1 MATFGSLSAATT
13 SNASY
18 TGTGGF
24 DIVNYYQNKGNY
36 SLTFDTSNDKV
47 TVKNNK
53 TGVTDTLIGI
63 SEIYFN
69 AGNPDVLITPKVS
82 SFNFPANSKYV
93 NLYLSSGTQTVS
105 LDAHANV
112 VLGLGNETITNNLYS
127 TSRFNGVV
135 AFWGAT
141 KGAVVDLEIGKA
153 TSGSGYDITLN
164 NIYQVRFNGA
174 NGDTAAGSSGSD
186 TFYFDGFT
194 NGNSS
199 FIDGRGG
206 VDKADFYS
214 GLISEYLIKTSVDG
228 KTTTVQRNG
237 YTANFKNVES
247 FLFHQN
253 GTENISFNYKD
264 FIDFSVIG
272 TSTLLSSK
280 NLWQSTLSSQG
291 SKLSFSFM
299 LATPTYGGADGGTGF
314 TAPTDSYKT
323 AVRNILSQLP
333 KFIGIDFLEVSD
345 ATASYGQLRFGA
357 NQQTLTKGYA
367 FNPSDTSTDKAGDV
381 WLDIETLALL
391 TPGQEGY
398 QVLLHEIGHA
408 LGLIHPQGES
418 DIGTGTVLLNQWNNN
433 LYTVMSGN
441 VSSSHLWQSW
451 YGCLDMQALQSLYG
465 ARTTPINPSDNTYA
479 FSDTDGQKISSL
491 SDTGGINTLD
501 CSNNSLGVS
510 VNLMPSGFSSIGK
523 TMDDLAAFNN
533 VYIDARTL
541 IQNAY
546 GSKFDDVLMGN
557 NADNVFYPLDGNDII
572 DGKAGLNK
580 VVISR
585 AASGFNWSINSNN
598 QHLLVEDKNQKL
610 GLKDLFNIQRVNFA
624 DTSFAFDLSANS
636 AAGKTAEILG
646 AAFGLNALTNKPY
659 VGVGL
664 SLFDG
669 GMGMQDVATL
679 AISTGLVSAP
689 DNTSFVKAVWSNVVG
704 SPIDDANLNT
714 YVGQL
719 NRGALSQAALLALA
733 ASSSMNASHVNLVGL
748 AQSGLEYA

>member
-18 TGTGGF
+18 TGTGDF
-24 DIVNYYQNKGNY
+24 DIVNYYQSKGNY
-36 SLTFDTSNDKV
+36 SLTFDSTNDKV

-69 AGNPDVLITPKVS
+69 AGNPDVLITPRVS
-82 SFNFPANSKYV
+82 NFNFPANSKYV

-105 LDAHANV
+105 LDSNANV
-112 VLGLGNETITNNLYS
+112 VIGLGNETITNNLYS
-127 TSRFNGVV
+127 TSRFNGMV
-135 AFWGAT
+135 AFWGAP
-141 KGAVVDLEIGKA
+141 KGAIVDLETGKA
-153 TSGSGYDITLN
+153 TSGNGYAITLN

-174 NGDTAAGSSGSD
+174 NGDTANGSSGSD
-186 TFYFDGFT
+186 TFFIDGFT

-199 FIDGRGG
+199 YIDGRDGL
-206 VDKADFYS
+206 DKADFYS
-214 GLISEYLIKTSVDG
+214 GLISEYSIKTSVDG
-228 KTTTVQRNG
+228 KATTVQRNG
-237 YTANFKNVES
+237 FTANFKNIES

-253 GTENISFNYKD
+253 GTQNISFSYKD
-264 FIDFSVIG
+264 FIDFSVVG
-272 TSTLLSSK
+272 SSTLLASK
-280 NLWQSTLSSQG
+280 NLWQSTLSSQD

-299 LATPTYGGADGGTGF
+299 LATPAYGGADGGTGF
-314 TAPTDSYKT
+314 TAPTDSYKS
-323 AVRNILSQLP
+323 AVRNVLSQLS

-345 ATASYGQLRFGA
+345 AAASYGQLRFGA
-357 NQQTLTKGYA
+357 NQQMLTKGYS
-367 FNPSDTSTDKAGDV
+367 FNPSDTSTDKSGDV
-381 WLDIETLALL
+381 WLDIETMALMA
-391 TPGQEGY
+391 PGQEGY

-418 DIGTGTVLLNQWNNN
+418 DLGSSTVLLNQWNTN
-433 LYTVMSGN
+433 LFTVMSDYVYSGR
-441 VSSSHLWQSW
+441 LWQSW
-451 YGCLDMQALQSLYG
+451 FGPLDIQALQSLYG
-465 ARTTPINPSDNTYA
+465 ARATSINPSDNTYTLR
-479 FSDTDGQKISSL
+479 DTDGQKISTL
-491 SDTGGINTLD
+491 SDSGGNNTID
-501 CSNNSLGVS
+501 CSNVTLGVT
-510 VNLMPSGFSSIGK
+510 VNLMPNGFSSIGK
-523 TMDDLAAFNN
+523 TSDDLAAFNN
-533 VYIDARTL
+533 VYIDPTTL

-580 VVISR
+580 VVLSR
-585 AASGFNWSINSNN
+585 AASGFNWSINSGN
-598 QHLLVEDKNQKL
+598 QHLLIEDKNQKL

-624 DTSFAFDLSANS
+624 DTSFAFDLNANS

-669 GMGMQDVATL
+669 GMGMQDVASM
-679 AISTGLVSAP
+679 AISTGLVSAS
-689 DNTSFVKAVWSNVVG
+689 DNTSFVKTVWSNVVG

-719 NRGALSQAALLALA
+719 NRGALSKASLLVLA
-733 ASSSMNASHVNLVGL
+733 ATSSINASHVNLVGL
-748 AQSGLEYA
+748 AQTGLEYV